1 MGTRHIAEALTVNKK
16 LTNLDLGDNGIALEG
31 CRALA
36 EMLAVNTTL
45 ARLEV
50 SKNAG
55 VQGSEPAKEV
65 LRRAQAKRAAPLNLL
80 MTDEPGQKWSV
91 DGFVDVVEW
100 VGSDRENRRA

>member
-55 VQGSEPAKEV
+55 VSGSPALSPTTV
-65 LRRAQAKRAAPLNLL
+65 SPRSTPQTAFARASTQP
-80 MTDEPGQKWSV
+80 PV
-91 DGFVDVVEW
+91 
-100 VGSDRENRRA
+100 